1 MPRPMQMDKPS
12 DPLGVS
18 FTLGELLLTVGRAI
32 EVYGSDTRI
41 YAYNGLNG
49 IAMHVHFPSGV
60 APHVTFTELSDS
72 GVALPDSENDTPN

>member
-1 MPRPMQMDKPS
+1 MPRPTQMDKPS

-18 FTLGELLLTVGRAI
+18 FTLGELMVTIARTI
-32 EVYGSDTRI
+32 EIYGADTRI
-41 YAYNGLNG
+41 YAYNGLSG

-72 GVALPDSENDTPN
+72 GIDLPDSENDPPA

>member
-1 MPRPMQMDKPS
+1 MPRPMQMDRPS

-32 EVYGSDTRI
+32 DVYGADTKI

-49 IAMHVHFPSGV
+49 IAMHAHFPSGV
-60 APHVTFTELSDS
+60 APHVTFTELSDP
-72 GVALPDSENDTPN
+72 GVADRVR